1 MVRKLFFL
9 ALICVSGTSAS
20 LTIEDPWKILTEAHQ
35 ASKMLNYQGTFHL
48 KNSKVIQ
55 SMEITHAMHGEDE
68 YTRMILMDGDPGEML
83 SHGNN
88 IFVSWSCEVSSKKRG
103 KSLMNNLI
111 CICCRTYYRL

>member
-55 SMEITHAMHGEDE
+55 SMEITHAIHGEDE
-68 YTRMILMDGDPGEML
+68 YTRMTLMDGDPGEML
-83 SHGNN
+83 SHGKN
-88 IFVSWSCEVSSKKRG
+88 IFVYDSKENNVVIQKRE
-103 KSLMNNLI
+103 
-111 CICCRTYYRL
+111 